1 MPVAAIDQLD
11 ARLRHLD
18 AWVTLTRM
26 IAEAMKDASAENRFP
41 LVLCLA
47 DGQKVQVK
55 HRDHMFV
62 PPNGLVVVVADD
74 QGGFRTIDTA
84 LVTEIRW
91 KTRSKTVKA

>member
-11 ARLRHLD
+11 ARLRNLD
-18 AWVTLTRM
+18 SRATLTHM
-26 IAEAMKDASAENRFP
+26 TAGAMKDAFAENRFP
-41 LVLCLA
+41 LVLGLA
-47 DGQKVQVK
+47 DGRKIQVK
-55 HRDHMFV
+55 YRDYLFV

-91 KTRSKTVKA
+91 KSRARTVKA

>member
-11 ARLRHLD
+11 ARLRDLVSQD
-18 AWVTLTRM
+18 TLTRM
-26 IAEAMKDASAENRFP
+26 TAGAMKDAFAENRFP
-41 LVLCLA
+41 LALCLA

-55 HRDHMFV
+55 HRDYLFV

-91 KTRSKTVKA
+91 KTRSKTAKT